1 MSMEEELIRHLLKK
15 PVTLRYPFEK
25 LPPVKGLRG
34 KHVWDSDRCVGCG
47 LCSTDC
53 PSFAIEMIGKGLKA
67 ELKIYLGRCLFCGQC
82 EEVCPVNAITMTEE
96 YELASY
102 DRAGMVIEFK
112 REEKASQNLSQ
123 SDKNV

>member
-47 LCSTDC
+47 LCATDC
-53 PSFAIEMIGKGLKA
+53 PSFAIEMIGKGLTA
-67 ELKIYLGRCLFCGQC
+67 EFKIYLGRCLFCGQC
-82 EEVCPVNAITMTEE
+82 QESCPREAIRLTQL
-96 YELASY
+96 YELAES
-102 DRAGMVIEFK
+102 DRKNLILEFK
-112 REEKASQNLSQ
+112 REST
-123 SDKNV
+123 

>member
-1 MSMEEELIRHLLKK
+1 MSMEEELIRHLVKK

-47 LCSTDC
+47 LCATDC
-53 PSFAIEMIGKGLKA
+53 PSFAIEMIGKGLTA

-82 EEVCPVNAITMTEE
+82 EEGCPRDAIRLTQL
-96 YELASY
+96 YELAES
-102 DRAGMVIEFK
+102 DRKNLILEFK
-112 REEKASQNLSQ
+112 REST
-123 SDKNV
+123 